1 MKQIEPILRK
11 VINNYFS
18 IHKQANMDSE
28 AARNNLARH
37 IADTLKAN
45 EKKPNKE
52 IYIHDAEFMTTL

>member
-28 AARNNLARH
+28 AARNNLVRH
-37 IADTLKAN
+37 ISDTLKAN
-45 EKKPNKE
+45 EKRPNKGMRDK
-52 IYIHDAEFMTTL
+52 DAEFMTLL